1 MTEGSTPWMNE
12 NSLMQNQ
19 NSVSIS
25 TQNPHNLQS
34 SQMVGYPAELTM
46 AERRKMNKT
55 QAYAH
60 EDQYHLTRDSIYE
73 AEGEGS
79 SIQRS

>member
-1 MTEGSTPWMNE
+1 MTQGGTPWLNE

-25 TQNPHNLQS
+25 TQNHHNQQTS
-34 SQMVGYPAELTM
+34 EFIGDPNEVFRS
-46 AERRKMNKT
+46 ERQKNNKT
-55 QAYAH
+55 QAFTH
-60 EDQYHLTRDSIYE
+60 EDPYNLTRDSIYE